1 VVDAKA
7 AAATAA
13 AVDVTALA
21 PMVVSAALM
30 ARVPVALVATTTT
43 KVIEFSL
50 NTPQKAPQ
58 GAFFMGV

>member
-21 PMVVSAALM
+21 PMVVSAALT
-30 ARVPVALVATTTT
+30 ARAHVALVATTTA

-50 NTPQKAPQ
+50 NTPRKAPQ
-58 GAFFMGV
+58 GAFFMGA